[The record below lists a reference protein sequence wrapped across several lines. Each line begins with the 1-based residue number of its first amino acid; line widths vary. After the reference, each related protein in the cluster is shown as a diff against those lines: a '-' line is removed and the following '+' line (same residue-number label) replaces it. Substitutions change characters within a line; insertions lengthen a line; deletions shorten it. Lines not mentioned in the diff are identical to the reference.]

1 MSSNTLPP
9 SFKVCATCALWAGGR
24 STDSLRNSSIFEM
37 DQTGECCG
45 AIKLCVAET
54 ELVFNTG
61 AGRGHFIASVAGMVR
76 R

>member
-45 AIKLCVAET
+45 GGLNRA
-54 ELVFNTG
+54 NTNPM
-61 AGRGHFIASVAGMVR
+61 ASCSQWQKWTVLK
-76 R
+76 